1 MPLQIDG
8 TKLSVKSLIREF
20 ILKFKKSRLH
30 KQFKL
35 FFQEKTKRCLWNVIV
50 FLKFK

>member
-1 MPLQIDG
+1 MPLQMDS
-8 TKLSVKSLIREF
+8 TKLSVKSLIQELF
-20 ILKFKKSRLH
+20 LKFKETRLQ

-35 FFQEKTKRCLWNVIV
+35 FFQKKTKRSLWNVIV

>member
-8 TKLSVKSLIREF
+8 TKLSVKSLIQEF

-30 KQFKL
+30 KKFKL
-35 FFQEKTKRCLWNVIV
+35 FFQKKQKDACGM
-50 FLKFK
+50 